1 MRHIRNS
8 NFNSKVTFNVWTCL
22 NVFAGRSQIRAIKS
36 TIVKTTVCQNG
47 GASLLIIDKNVW
59 PTEKQQA
66 WAYFYCWRLLANS
79 ERRHIYFRSY
89 PNGHKLN
96 KFLHLVA
103 KRQMHFV
110 LTFGRT
116 SGGWGVA
123 CIYPNRRRGVYFIFR
138 DPAAALY
145 SRAASIRGRHLF
157 KNHFIH
163 Y

>member
-1 MRHIRNS
+1 MTWGSVSLFGGFLEKENHLETLIGIFENVSPKGISWLKMKYFEISVLTANS
-8 NFNSKVTFNVWTCL
+8 RYLQTAAL
-22 NVFAGRSQIRAIKS
+22 
-36 TIVKTTVCQNG
+36 KTTVCQNG
-47 GASLLIIDKNVW
+47 GASLLLIDKNVW

-66 WAYFYCWRLLANS
+66 WAHFYCWRLLAIS

-116 SGGWGVA
+116 SGGWGG
-123 CIYPNRRRGVYFIFR
+123 CLLRSLWGSF
-138 DPAAALY
+138 
-145 SRAASIRGRHLF
+145 
-157 KNHFIH
+157 
-163 Y
+163 